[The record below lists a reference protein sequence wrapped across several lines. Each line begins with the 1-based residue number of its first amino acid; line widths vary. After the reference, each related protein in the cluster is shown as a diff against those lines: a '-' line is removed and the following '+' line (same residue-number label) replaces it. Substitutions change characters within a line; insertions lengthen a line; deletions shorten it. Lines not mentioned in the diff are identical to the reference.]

1 MARPL
6 LSTSTRLSNSRVCIG
21 VLAFATAFGA
31 SAVGANGCGG
41 TATPAIDPAAPDASA
56 PASGPATS
64 PASDGGSTGA
74 ADGSASMGCQA
85 QGPASLREVAS
96 MGPANDPCRAW
107 AESVRGRVGR
117 AAVGS
122 FAVWTKR
129 TIAGLPLVVGAMHTL
144 GRGAAAPNGTA
155 AVERLAPPEEEGA
168 IRLMLVPPSG
178 TLTGMERAVAFR
190 FFHTSISANENA
202 HPYARLRPRHDFFVD
217 VMDAQRFATGEL
229 NEPLPDSLRHGVPVP
244 LYDPDGLTTTT
255 PTFGSPKAG
264 DMLAYAGFPAAG
276 PLAKD
281 GAVGFGA
288 MLTDEEA
295 VQAIAHLSTAGDDE
309 GTIAYD
315 PEAEMLIAGE
325 GFVGMSG
332 GGVFDGAGRLAG
344 VLVRAS
350 IKPGTK
356 YLRAV
361 RLSFIAASMEQAR
374 ARLSA
379 AESAAVGPFLPSP

>member
-1 MARPL
+1 MPRQI
-6 LSTSTRLSNSRVCIG
+6 LSFSTRLSIGRVCAG
-21 VLAFATAFGA
+21 VLALAMALSAT
-31 SAVGANGCGG
+31 GCAG
-41 TATPAIDPAAPDASA
+41 TATPGIEPAAPDAS
-56 PASGPATS
+56 PAGGDPAASPTHDQGAAGPAG
-64 PASDGGSTGA
+64 PADA
-74 ADGSASMGCQA
+74 SAPMGCKA
-85 QGPASLREVAS
+85 RGPASLRAVAS
-96 MGPANDPCRAW
+96 TGPVNDRCRAW

-129 TIAGLPLVVGAMHTL
+129 TVSGLPLVVGAMHTL
-144 GRGAAAPNGTA
+144 GRGAAAPDRTA

-168 IRLMLVPPSG
+168 LRLLLVPPGGS
-178 TLTGMERAVAFR
+178 LTSMDRALAFR
-190 FFHTSISANENA
+190 FFHTSIPANENA
-202 HPYARLRPRHDFFVD
+202 PPYARLRPRHDFFVD
-217 VMDAQRFATGEL
+217 VTDAQRFAADEL

-255 PTFGSPKAG
+255 PAFGSPKAG
-264 DMLAYAGFPAAG
+264 DMLAYAGFPASG

-281 GAVGFGA
+281 GAIGFGA
-288 MLTDEEA
+288 MLTDAEA
-295 VQAIAHLSTAGDDE
+295 VQAITLLSTAGDEE

-315 PEAEMLIAGE
+315 PEAELLIAGE

-350 IKPGTK
+350 TKPGTK

-379 AESAAVGPFLPSP
+379 AKSSAVGPFLPSP